1 MCVFIYISDVLKLAL
16 QIPSPISYFCALLEA
31 LRWWCCWR
39 LPFFCLYHP
48 YCYYL
53 IFLLIPPPPQK
64 KKKKKLSNT
73 STVAYPPFLLP
84 SGFMKLDLLFIWTSC
99 LPLQDWFP
107 RLEKSQMPAELDL
120 HPHEL
125 ALWESHDVWC
135 NVIGSSG
142 LWCIAVFWCLIR
154 LAGWTR

>member
-31 LRWWCCWR
+31 HRWWCCWC

-48 YCYYL
+48 YCHYL
-53 IFLLIPPPPQK
+53 FFLLTLK
-64 KKKKKLSNT
+64 KKINT

-99 LPLQDWFP
+99 LALQDWFP
-107 RLEKSQMPAELDL
+107 RLEKSQTPAELENL

-142 LWCIAVFWCLIR
+142 QWCIAVFQCLIR

>member
-1 MCVFIYISDVLKLAL
+1 MCVYICFRCFEVSITDSY
-16 QIPSPISYFCALLEA
+16 PYSYFCALLEA
-31 LRWWCCWR
+31 LWWWCCWC

-53 IFLLIPPPPQK
+53 IFLLIPK
-64 KKKKKLSNT
+64 KIKNKIKLSNT

-84 SGFMKLDLLFIWTSC
+84 SGFMKLDLMFIWASC

-107 RLEKSQMPAELDL
+107 RLEKSRTPAELENL

-142 LWCIAVFWCLIR
+142 QWCTAVFWCLIR